1 LNELDPRG
9 RLERR
14 VQISVCSFPGQG
26 HKNKRVRGLSAEASH
41 RISNLR
47 RSDVCQIA
55 QARLAIDGLSERIR
69 ARHNDRS
76 LIHHT
81 VRARGR
87 GSNDTSEY
95 REQNIDGAVMVV
107 LNHSEDNGNG

>member
-1 LNELDPRG
+1 MARSSGRLRGLVATDSWGETAAAKSSGFEELVAMALNELDPRG

-55 QARLAIDGLSERIR
+55 QARLAIDGLSEFAPATTTEASSTTR
-69 ARHNDRS
+69 
-76 LIHHT
+76 
-81 VRARGR
+81 
-87 GSNDTSEY
+87 
-95 REQNIDGAVMVV
+95 
-107 LNHSEDNGNG
+107 